1 MVKKTFAFLFALL
14 LFIFLIFVPA
24 EVSAFD
30 LPATYDEYEE
40 YDDFTESIPD
50 DVKNSLPQ
58 GIFDSDG
65 SVLRDTAS
73 PRGMFGIIWKMLGFN
88 IKEALRMFSK
98 LCFIVILA
106 AVFKTMEKN
115 FESKSV
121 SEAFSVCTGAA
132 FSVMILG
139 GQTQMIRAVS
149 DFLDRLC
156 ALVNSMIPLIGV
168 LCASGGNV
176 SLASGG
182 TASLS
187 FFILVCENFCGKT
200 LVPMV
205 GLCTAFA
212 VASVFSSGI
221 DSGSIAGT
229 VKRTYTFVLGLF
241 MTVMG
246 LIMSAQTTLASRA
259 DSLSARAVKY
269 AVGTYIPVVG
279 GSIGESLRTVGACAD
294 YIRSS
299 VGTLGIVIIIV
310 LLCPTLLSLVFTRL
324 SLAFSAFA
332 SKVLG
337 LEREAKFISELEN
350 IYGYMI
356 AVCSVSSVLF
366 IYALTLFVRSS
377 SAM

>member
-1 MVKKTFAFLFALL
+1 MVKKTVAFLFVL
-14 LFIFLIFVPA
+14 LFFLVPA
-24 EVSAFD
+24 EVSAFEM
-30 LPATYDEYEE
+30 PGTYDDYGE
-40 YDDFTESIPD
+40 YDNFVESIPD

-58 GIFDSDG
+58 GIFDTDG
-65 SVLRDTAS
+65 SVLRETAS
-73 PRGMFGIIWKMLGFN
+73 PKGIFSVIWEMLGFN
-88 IKEALRMFSK
+88 IKDAVRMLSK

-106 AVFKTMEKN
+106 AVFKAMEGN
-115 FESKSV
+115 FEGKNV

-132 FSVMILG
+132 FSIMILG
-139 GQTQMIRAVS
+139 EQTQMIRAVS
-149 DFLDRLC
+149 NFLDRLC

-168 LCASGGNV
+168 LCAAGGNV
-176 SLASGG
+176 SLASSG

-212 VASVFSSGI
+212 VASVFSSRT
-221 DSGSIAGT
+221 DAGSLAGT
-229 VKRTYTFVLGLF
+229 VKRTYTFILGLF

-246 LIMSAQTTLASRA
+246 LVMSTQTTLAARA
-259 DSLSARAVKY
+259 DSLSARAMKY

-279 GSIGESLRTVGACAD
+279 GSIGESLRTVGASVD

-310 LLCPTLLSLVFTRL
+310 LLCPTLLSLVFARL
-324 SLAFSAFA
+324 SLAFSAFV
-332 SKVLG
+332 SRILG
-337 LEREAKFISELEN
+337 LEREAKLISELEN

-366 IYALTLFVRSS
+366 VYALTLFVRSN
-377 SAM
+377 SAV